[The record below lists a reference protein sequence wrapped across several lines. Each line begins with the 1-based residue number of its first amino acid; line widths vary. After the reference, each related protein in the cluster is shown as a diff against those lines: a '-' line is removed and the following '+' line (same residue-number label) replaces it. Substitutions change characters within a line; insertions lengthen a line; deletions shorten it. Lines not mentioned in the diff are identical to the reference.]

1 MKKRPPFIPK
11 EHSAAY
17 DFLIY
22 FENVLVAI
30 LHYADSEKLS
40 NVKIN
45 FKNEADFHAFQA
57 IADAR
62 EKEELTEWLL
72 DSDYREELLEYH
84 KKHLFFSLLRDF
96 YNYYSAS
103 LENIVK
109 PNVSVAWALLRR
121 PLQET
126 LAYIEWLA
134 VDANE
139 LLMLMLKSENAEE
152 YEITGQRKST
162 TVKNNVATL
171 LGQQTI
177 LPNEMNVYE
186 FRYSRKYQYSLNGIL
201 NGANHLVA
209 NRSKSFQTS
218 PSGLNF
224 VFLDG
229 NEFDRGLGLYYASLP
244 YLLFYSGNIIM
255 DLFADIAEM
264 NDYTKIINKYNLM
277 LKSFKATRSLTLKDA
292 LNLIGIDVPIICT
305 KCGKRMEKEKYIQ
318 QFAYSGVRCPRCFHS
333 IKTYS
338 YIFEFEKIELDDVSY
353 ESNEQSPRNE

>member
-45 FKNEADFHAFQA
+45 FNSEADFHAFQT
-57 IADAR
+57 IADTG
-62 EKEELTEWLL
+62 EKEKLTDWLL
-72 DSDYREELLEYH
+72 SSDYREELLEYH

-103 LENIVK
+103 LENIIK

-139 LLMLMLKSENAEE
+139 LIKLMLESDEAKEYAISRHKDTTIKEN
-152 YEITGQRKST
+152 I
-162 TVKNNVATL
+162 ATL
-171 LGQQTI
+171 SGKTTI
-177 LPNEMNVYE
+177 LPNEMNIYE
-186 FRYSRKYQYSLNGIL
+186 FRYSKEFEYSINGIL
-201 NGANHLVA
+201 NGANHMVVD
-209 NRSKSFQTS
+209 RSKSFKTS

-224 VFLDG
+224 VFMDG
-229 NEFDRGLGLYYASLP
+229 NEFKSGIGLYYTALP
-244 YLLFYSGNIIM
+244 YLLFYTCNIIM
-255 DLFADIAEM
+255 DLFGDIAGM
-264 NDYTKIINKYNLM
+264 NDYTKIMNKYNLM
-277 LKSFKATRSLTLKDA
+277 LKSFKSTRSLTLKDA
-292 LNLIGIDVPIICT
+292 LNLIGIDVPITCT
-305 KCGKRMEKEKYIQ
+305 KCGKRMEKEKHIQ